1 MWTLIRD
8 CLDPKRERH
17 KIQTALRDSTG
28 PKVTE
33 PSAPPPE
40 PLYAVPERTA
50 CKAGESDDV
59 LSSDEQKELN
69 KQAAQY
75 HREDT
80 PWEMMVSMQSP
91 LGKGEFKCSGLSEEQ
106 LENLIQ
112 KIVIAVKKEAQGD
125 SHSSQPVPPACPPL
139 VLAGLDPPP
148 PFVEP

>member
-75 HREDT
+75 HREDM
-80 PWEMMVSMQSP
+80 P
-91 LGKGEFKCSGLSEEQ
+91 
-106 LENLIQ
+106 
-112 KIVIAVKKEAQGD
+112 
-125 SHSSQPVPPACPPL
+125 
-139 VLAGLDPPP
+139 
-148 PFVEP
+148 